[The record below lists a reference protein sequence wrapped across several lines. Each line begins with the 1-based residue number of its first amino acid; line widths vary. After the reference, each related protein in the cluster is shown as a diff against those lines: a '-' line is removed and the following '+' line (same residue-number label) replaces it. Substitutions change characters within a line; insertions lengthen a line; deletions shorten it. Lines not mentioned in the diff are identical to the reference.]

1 MAVMWHSLRIDEAFK
16 KLRVTEKGL
25 TSDEASSRLKEYGFN
40 EIEEAGKRS
49 LATMFLDQF
58 KSFLILIL
66 IIAALISLVLG
77 DLADAGV
84 ISFVLLMNALL
95 GFYQEYKAE
104 QAVEALKRLVAPHA
118 KVIRNGEK
126 VEIPAREIVPGD
138 LVLLEMGDRV
148 PADLRLIETLNLQI
162 DEATLTG
169 ESTPVL
175 KNADAVLDAK
185 TPLNDRVNMAYMG
198 TVVVKGRGMGIT
210 VATGMKT
217 ELGKVATLVQTVEE
231 EETPLQKRL
240 GELGRKL
247 GLIVIMACG
256 IIFLAG
262 FLRGTEVLELF
273 LASVSLAVA
282 VVPESLPAI
291 VTITLALGVQR
302 MAKKNAI
309 VRKLP
314 AVETLG
320 CATIIC
326 SDKTGTITKNEMVVR
341 EVFIPDKRIPLKK
354 GEVEKTS
361 DTELQHLSFLF
372 KIATLCNDAE
382 VKSEDGNMLIIGDPT
397 EGALLL
403 AALDLGI
410 DVRRLREENPR
421 IYEFPFEP
429 ERKRMETINKWMDER
444 AIVCVKGAPEVIL
457 ESSSY
462 FMENGEIKRMSDE
475 RRNKILEENHVMAEK
490 ALRVL
495 AVAYKEVE
503 MRSKYSMEEVEDDLI
518 FLGLIGIM
526 DPPREEAKHSV
537 EKCRDAGIKVVMIT
551 GDNVWTAEAIAREV
565 GIFEEGKQVLTGVE
579 LEEMDVSELEEVVD
593 DVAVYARVSPEH
605 KLKIVSALKNKGH
618 VVAMTGDGANDAPA
632 LKKADIGVAMGITGT
647 DVSKEAADMVLSD
660 DNFATI
666 VTAVEEGRT
675 IYENIRKSVFYLL
688 ATNAG
693 ELLTIFVAMV
703 LGFPLPLTAA
713 QILWI
718 NLVTDSFPALALSV
732 EPPEADI
739 MKRPPRNP
747 KTPMITKGSAMELAG
762 CGILM
767 ACVTLLVYSTRLW
780 NEFGFNYE
788 EARALA
794 FVTLIM
800 FQLFNA
806 INYRSEKISI
816 FKLNP
821 FSNKYLVLALM
832 VSFVLQ
838 LLVIYVPSLQPLFK
852 TFPLSVRDWVTVLLA
867 ASTIILLYEL
877 KKAYQRKISKETAAK
892 ERLVKHFSLKS
903 NHSTPL
909 NF

>member
-372 KIATLCNDAE
+372 KIAALCNDAE

-565 GIFEEGKQVLTGVE
+565 GIFEEGKRVLTGVE

-794 FVTLIM
+794 FVTLII

-877 KKAYQRKISKETAAK
+877 KKAYQRKISKE
-892 ERLVKHFSLKS
+892 
-903 NHSTPL
+903 NGG
-909 NF
+909 

>member
-175 KNADAVLDAK
+175 KNADAVLDVK